1 MFTSNKFQQR
11 NFTLEILECPII
23 AVNCFA
29 SCIEATYLDENVRRP
44 PIGNNRTQFAVILT
58 YVINLRVNAS
68 PELIIQIHTRP
79 HLSLLHLFN
88 ENKVRKRYPRRM
100 TAF

>member
-58 YVINLRVNAS
+58 YVERYQSQGQRVTGTYNTNTYS
-68 PELIIQIHTRP
+68 STLISFTLI
-79 HLSLLHLFN
+79 
-88 ENKVRKRYPRRM
+88 
-100 TAF
+100 